1 MNNIETDVIEVNQ
14 YILNHKKEFN
24 IEFGKKLKEIRI
36 KQGIT
41 LEKMSTLTLMAPT
54 YIGQLENGSNGLSLN
69 KFIIICN
76 ALKINVQDVLKDF
89 LFVKDASEDILFEE
103 LQGGKNISENI
114 IEFVKRKNN

>member
-24 IEFGKKLKEIRI
+24 IELGKKLKEIRI

-41 LEKMSTLTLMAPT
+41 LEKMSNLTLMAPT
-54 YIGQLENGSNGLSLN
+54 YIGQIENGSNGLSLN

-76 ALKINVQDVLKDF
+76 ALKINVQDILKDF
-89 LFVKDASEDILFEE
+89 LFIKNASEDILFEE

-114 IEFVKRKNN
+114 IKFVKRKK